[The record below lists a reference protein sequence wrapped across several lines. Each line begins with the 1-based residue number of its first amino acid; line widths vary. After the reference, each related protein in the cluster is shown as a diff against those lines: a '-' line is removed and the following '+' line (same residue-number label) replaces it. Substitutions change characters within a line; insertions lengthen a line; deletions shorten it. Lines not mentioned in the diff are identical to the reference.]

1 MACVCVVP
9 SHVVHGVQTASAVAV
24 HAVDAQPP
32 LALQSVHATQLE
44 PERKVEPATHE
55 ESEASSVKPP
65 IPPPSWLNLTQLP
78 RCA

>member
-55 ESEASSVKPP
+55 SEASGVKPP
-65 IPPPSWLNLTQLP
+65 IPPPDPLKSAQLP

>member
-9 SHVVHGVQTASAVAV
+9 SHVVHGVQTALAVTV

-55 ESEASSVKPP
+55 SEASSVKPP
-65 IPPPSWLNLTQLP
+65 IPPPSWLNLAQLP